1 MPVNLILIVQLGDIL
16 LISLVYFELSGNGRN
31 SFIGDIM
38 IMNEPIE
45 VVMVGRSYVISHDFF
60 ESFFIGNYEQVYHD
74 NVAYLFFV
82 DKIRDA

>member
-1 MPVNLILIVQLGDIL
+1 
-16 LISLVYFELSGNGRN
+16 
-31 SFIGDIM
+31 M